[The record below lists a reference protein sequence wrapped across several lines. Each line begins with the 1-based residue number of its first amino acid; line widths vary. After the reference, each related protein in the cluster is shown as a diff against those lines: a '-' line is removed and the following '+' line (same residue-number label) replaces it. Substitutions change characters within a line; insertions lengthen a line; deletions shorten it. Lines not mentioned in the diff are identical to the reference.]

1 MTNNQKGNE
10 QYTSLVAEA
19 KEELNR
25 DLASRALDTLK
36 SAYQLQQ
43 TEEVNHLLV
52 TTLVAQGQY
61 QEAQTIADEYL
72 SSYAKD
78 EQSARIYLDLSLHN
92 HYFLNAW
99 EFLTWL
105 TEGVQKKLQPEVV
118 DAENFYRLNQEKTI
132 RTIARQFYHLS
143 DGNTVEQQ
151 KRLLAANKLP
161 LNDYLIGAKFVLRDP
176 FLSQISRTAVLDQ
189 LRRLRNNESVE
200 FLDLDGYTQTYI
212 PASLTAL
219 NQNKIYNNILNELD
233 KYAKTLGADM
243 VHGLSEQVHLLLMI
257 AYPELS
263 TVVQDVTSW
272 VDGLVA
278 ETFGYPMPNEPDGQ
292 ATWRKKAQKSLMELL
307 N

>member
-1 MTNNQKGNE
+1 MTNNEKVNE

-19 KEELNR
+19 KEELNS
-25 DLASRALDTLK
+25 DLVSRALDTLN

-43 TEEVNHLLV
+43 TEEVNHLLA
-52 TTLVAQGQY
+52 TTLVAQGQF

-105 TEGVQKKLQPEVV
+105 AEGVQEKLQPKVV
-118 DAENFYRLNQEKTI
+118 DAENSYRLSQEKTI

-189 LRRLRNNESVE
+189 LRRLRIKEPVE
-200 FLDLDGYTQTYI
+200 FLDLDGHTQTYI

-219 NQNKIYNNILNELD
+219 KQNEIYNNILNELD
-233 KYAKTLGADM
+233 KYAKTLGTDM
-243 VHGLSEQVHLLLMI
+243 VQGLSEQVHLLLMI

-263 TVVQDVTSW
+263 TAVQDATSW

-278 ETFGYPMPNEPDGQ
+278 ETFGYPMPNESDEQ
-292 ATWRKKAQKSLMELL
+292 ITWRKKAQKSLMELL

>member
-1 MTNNQKGNE
+1 MTNNEKVNE
-10 QYTSLVAEA
+10 QYTSLVAES
-19 KEELNR
+19 KEELNS
-25 DLASRALDTLK
+25 DLVSRALDTLN

-43 TEEVNHLLV
+43 TEEVNHLLA
-52 TTLVAQGQY
+52 TTLVAQGQF

-105 TEGVQKKLQPEVV
+105 AEGVQEKLQPKVV
-118 DAENFYRLNQEKTI
+118 DAENSYRLSQEKTI

-189 LRRLRNNESVE
+189 LRRLRIKEPVE
-200 FLDLDGYTQTYI
+200 FLDLDGHTQTYI

-219 NQNKIYNNILNELD
+219 KQNEIYNNILNELD
-233 KYAKTLGADM
+233 KYAKTLGTVM
-243 VHGLSEQVHLLLMI
+243 VHGLSDKVHLLLMLV
-257 AYPELS
+257 YQELS
-263 TVVQDVTSW
+263 TAVQDATSW

-278 ETFGYPMPNEPDGQ
+278 ETFGYPMPNE
-292 ATWRKKAQKSLMELL
+292 S
-307 N
+307 